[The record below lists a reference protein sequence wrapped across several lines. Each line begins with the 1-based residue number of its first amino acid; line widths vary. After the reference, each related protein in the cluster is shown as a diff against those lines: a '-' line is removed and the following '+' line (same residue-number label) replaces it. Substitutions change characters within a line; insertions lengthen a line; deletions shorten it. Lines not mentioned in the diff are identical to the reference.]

1 MIGAVVLQVVL
12 IALNAVFASAEIAV
26 ISLNGAKLEKMS
38 EEGDRRARRLASL
51 TENPAKFLATIQVAI
66 TLAGFLGSAYAA
78 DHFAQPLVKVL
89 VDAGV
94 KISESVLDSICVF
107 LITLVIS
114 YFSIVF
120 GELIPKRMAMQKK
133 EAVSLGLSGV
143 LTVVSRI
150 FAPLVWL
157 LTVSTNGILRTM
169 GLDPDQEEEV
179 TEEEIR
185 MMVAAGSEKGTID
198 EDENEII
205 QNVFEFDDTSV
216 EEICTHRVDLEI
228 LEMDETP
235 EEWNKKIYESR
246 HNYYPVCGESSDDII
261 GILDA
266 KDYLR
271 MENRSREQVLKQAVK
286 KPYFVPETMKADVL
300 FKNMKKSGNY
310 FAVVIDEYGGMSG
323 IVTVRDLIEALVGDL
338 YDEGEEITEDI
349 QKLAENEWLI
359 QGCAALDDVEEE
371 LKKAFPTEDYDTFS
385 GYICGKLE
393 EIPEDG
399 ATFQLDADGLHIE
412 VCRVKDRKIEEAKVW
427 LIPE

>member
-1 MIGAVVLQVVL
+1 M
-12 IALNAVFASAEIAV
+12 
-26 ISLNGAKLEKMS
+26 
-38 EEGDRRARRLASL
+38 
-51 TENPAKFLATIQVAI
+51 AI

-94 KISESVLDSICVF
+94 KVSESVLDSICVF

-157 LTVSTNGILRTM
+157 LTVSTNGILRAM

-246 HNYYPVCGESSDDII
+246 HNYYPVCG
-261 GILDA
+261 
-266 KDYLR
+266 
-271 MENRSREQVLKQAVK
+271 REQ
-286 KPYFVPETMKADVL
+286 
-300 FKNMKKSGNY
+300 
-310 FAVVIDEYGGMSG
+310 
-323 IVTVRDLIEALVGDL
+323 
-338 YDEGEEITEDI
+338 
-349 QKLAENEWLI
+349 
-359 QGCAALDDVEEE
+359 
-371 LKKAFPTEDYDTFS
+371 
-385 GYICGKLE
+385 
-393 EIPEDG
+393 
-399 ATFQLDADGLHIE
+399 
-412 VCRVKDRKIEEAKVW
+412 
-427 LIPE
+427 

>member
-26 ISLNGAKLEKMS
+26 ISLNGTKLEKMS

-94 KISESVLDSICVF
+94 KVSESVLDSICVF

-157 LTVSTNGILRTM
+157 LTVSTNGILRAM

-246 HNYYPVCGESSDDII
+246 TSPKPLHTQVIFIFQILLLLRLLLLYP
-261 GILDA
+261 ILF
-266 KDYLR
+266 LR
-271 MENRSREQVLKQAVK
+271 FQ
-286 KPYFVPETMKADVL
+286 TL
-300 FKNMKKSGNY
+300 FHY
-310 FAVVIDEYGGMSG
+310 
-323 IVTVRDLIEALVGDL
+323 
-338 YDEGEEITEDI
+338 
-349 QKLAENEWLI
+349 
-359 QGCAALDDVEEE
+359 
-371 LKKAFPTEDYDTFS
+371 P
-385 GYICGKLE
+385 
-393 EIPEDG
+393 
-399 ATFQLDADGLHIE
+399 
-412 VCRVKDRKIEEAKVW
+412 
-427 LIPE
+427 

>member
-26 ISLNGAKLEKMS
+26 ISLNGTKLEKMS

-94 KISESVLDSICVF
+94 KVSESVLDSICVF

-157 LTVSTNGILRTM
+157 LTVSTNGILRAM
-169 GLDPDQEEEV
+169 GF
-179 TEEEIR
+179 
-185 MMVAAGSEKGTID
+185 G
-198 EDENEII
+198 
-205 QNVFEFDDTSV
+205 
-216 EEICTHRVDLEI
+216 
-228 LEMDETP
+228 
-235 EEWNKKIYESR
+235 
-246 HNYYPVCGESSDDII
+246 
-261 GILDA
+261 
-266 KDYLR
+266 
-271 MENRSREQVLKQAVK
+271 
-286 KPYFVPETMKADVL
+286 
-300 FKNMKKSGNY
+300 
-310 FAVVIDEYGGMSG
+310 
-323 IVTVRDLIEALVGDL
+323 
-338 YDEGEEITEDI
+338 
-349 QKLAENEWLI
+349 
-359 QGCAALDDVEEE
+359 
-371 LKKAFPTEDYDTFS
+371 
-385 GYICGKLE
+385 
-393 EIPEDG
+393 
-399 ATFQLDADGLHIE
+399 
-412 VCRVKDRKIEEAKVW
+412 
-427 LIPE
+427 

>member
-26 ISLNGAKLEKMS
+26 ISLNGTRLEKMS

-89 VDAGV
+89 VDAGMKV
-94 KISESVLDSICVF
+94 SESVLDSICVF

-143 LTVVSRI
+143 LTVMSRI

-157 LTVSTNGILRTM
+157 LTVSTNGILRAM

-235 EEWNKKIYESR
+235 EEWNKKIY
-246 HNYYPVCGESSDDII
+246 
-261 GILDA
+261 
-266 KDYLR
+266 
-271 MENRSREQVLKQAVK
+271 
-286 KPYFVPETMKADVL
+286 
-300 FKNMKKSGNY
+300 
-310 FAVVIDEYGGMSG
+310 
-323 IVTVRDLIEALVGDL
+323 
-338 YDEGEEITEDI
+338 
-349 QKLAENEWLI
+349 
-359 QGCAALDDVEEE
+359 
-371 LKKAFPTEDYDTFS
+371 
-385 GYICGKLE
+385 
-393 EIPEDG
+393 
-399 ATFQLDADGLHIE
+399 
-412 VCRVKDRKIEEAKVW
+412 
-427 LIPE
+427 